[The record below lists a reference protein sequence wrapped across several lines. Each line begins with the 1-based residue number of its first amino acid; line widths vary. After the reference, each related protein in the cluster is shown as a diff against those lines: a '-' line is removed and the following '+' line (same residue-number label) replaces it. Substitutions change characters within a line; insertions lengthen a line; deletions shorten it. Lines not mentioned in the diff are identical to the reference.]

1 MNAALLAALIFGGQ
15 VALVMSLSTGL
26 TLPMLMLLLTTCA
39 AAIGF
44 QVFADPL
51 QKTLDRLTFP
61 NTPQLSRSRAELRDL
76 ASNLPRLNDTHAL
89 QALDEEEFIRL
100 TRRALSDFGNLPR
113 LATNPLTL
121 LPQVE
126 RRIADNGGAL
136 NALERASELKRL
148 VVENIECLK
157 PRDGR
162 DFGTSDE
169 WRHYN
174 ALYFPYVCGL
184 KPYSRKAEAESFAL
198 PVREALTWF
207 QTQVPERTLH
217 NWQNAAARLIAR
229 NLRDDGQENWQ

>member
-1 MNAALLAALIFGGQ
+1 
-15 VALVMSLSTGL
+15 
-26 TLPMLMLLLTTCA
+26 LTTCA
-39 AAIGF
+39 AAIAL

-51 QKTLDRLTFP
+51 QKALDRLTFP
-61 NTPQLSRSRAELRDL
+61 NMPQLSSSRAELRDL
-76 ASNLPRLNDTHAL
+76 ASNLPRLDETHAL
-89 QALDEEEFIRL
+89 QTLDEEEFIRL

-126 RRIADNGGAL
+126 RRIVQGTGSL

-148 VVENIECLK
+148 LVENIECLK
-157 PRDGR
+157 PHDGR
-162 DFGTSDE
+162 DFGSSNE

-184 KPYSRKAEAESFAL
+184 KPYSRREPGEATSASM
-198 PVREALTWF
+198 REALTWF

-217 NWQNAAARLIAR
+217 NWQNAAARLIAQ
-229 NLRDDGQENWQ
+229 NLREEGQRN